1 MHRLKSTSRPLLS
14 YVASAPPCW
23 LRLQL
28 MAISDPP
35 IRHVSRF
42 PRGSRNLA
50 SRIGVRG
57 EEESGKP
64 DSRRII
70 SSTKDIMIS
79 LGEHSQRIK
88 NVENSNTTKEFIA
101 SYSYGRPASGEDGRT
116 TMDAICGDQ
125 EYHRKIVEVTDGK
138 RKTWGKWDVVLV
150 DTDSRETKVRRG
162 EIMVGGDEENVSC
175 TAEIHGC
182 SVDRVVPLNILPDSS
197 HRDGSIYRDTSGW
210 KKDFRI
216 VDRRETRLEAMML
229 SNPTDCVMDEED
241 GTCMWHR
248 PRRMLQIFSLKL
260 AKIPVYAGKIELYG
274 YIATRDD
281 LEPLLNYV
289 VNVSRDDPI
298 IVEQGSFINIAPKRG
313 IKLGY
318 DTLIEY
324 DMKIKTGGH
333 EKDDLQLIDGVSV
346 IGIMGT
352 PNWSVFTSRIIG
364 SCGAIDISA
373 SRLDHAVEATVE
385 VLVSEVQGSFSMCL
399 GCFTSRLDKEIRLF
413 DGTIGE
419 PHGLKRYVVAVVMG
433 TQMDL
438 RFKVGAGSS
447 RSSEH
452 CCSFTA
458 HNHGHVDQ
466 LIETD
471 FALIS
476 LKVTWSVLPGG
487 WSSDLMQALLKSWGD

>member
-1 MHRLKSTSRPLLS
+1 M
-14 YVASAPPCW
+14 AS
-23 LRLQL
+23 
-28 MAISDPP
+28 
-35 IRHVSRF
+35 
-42 PRGSRNLA
+42 GS
-50 SRIGVRG
+50 GVRG

-64 DSRRII
+64 DSRPLIP
-70 SSTKDIMIS
+70 SVKDIMIS
-79 LGEHSQRIK
+79 LGEHSQRMK
-88 NVENSNTTKEFIA
+88 NVENSDTTKEFCEG
-101 SYSYGRPASGEDGRT
+101 GRRS
-116 TMDAICGDQ
+116 MDAIYGDE
-125 EYHRKIVEVTDGK
+125 EYHRKTVEGTDGK
-138 RKTWGKWDVVLV
+138 RETWGKWGGVLV
-150 DTDSRETKVRRG
+150 DKDRRETKGREG
-162 EIMVGGDEENVSC
+162 QIMVGGDEENMSC
-175 TAEIHGC
+175 AAEILRY

-197 HRDGSIYRDTSGW
+197 HRDASIYRDTSGW
-210 KKDFRI
+210 KKEFRI

-229 SNPTDCVMDEED
+229 SNPTDCVMDEEY

-248 PRRMLQIFSLKL
+248 PRRMLQIFSLKV
-260 AKIPVYAGKIELYG
+260 AKIPVDAGKIELYG
-274 YIATRDD
+274 YIAARDD

-298 IVEQGSFINIAPKRG
+298 IVEQGSLITMAPKRG

-324 DMKIKTGGH
+324 DMKIKTGEH

-364 SCGAIDISA
+364 NCGAIDISA

-385 VLVSEVQGSFSMCL
+385 VVISEVQGGFNMRL
-399 GCFTSRLDKEIRLF
+399 GCFISEFDEEIQLF

-419 PHGLKRYVVAVVMG
+419 PRCLTRYVIAVVIG
-433 TQMDL
+433 TQMDMK
-438 RFKVGAGSS
+438 FKVGAGSF

-458 HNHGHVDQ
+458 HNHGHDDQ

-476 LKVTWSVLPGG
+476 VKVTWSVLPGG
-487 WSSDLMQALLKSWGD
+487 WSSDFMQALLKSWA

>member
-1 MHRLKSTSRPLLS
+1 ME
-14 YVASAPPCW
+14 V
-23 LRLQL
+23 
-28 MAISDPP
+28 SDPP
-35 IRHVSRF
+35 IHRVSRF
-42 PRGSRNLA
+42 PHGSRNLA

-64 DSRRII
+64 DSRRFI
-70 SSTKDIMIS
+70 SSTTEDIMIS
-79 LGEHSQRIK
+79 LCEHSQRIK

-101 SYSYGRPASGEDGRT
+101 SYRYGRPASGEDGRRN
-116 TMDAICGDQ
+116 TMDAINGDE
-125 EYHRKIVEVTDGK
+125 EYHRKTVEVTDGK
-138 RKTWGKWDVVLV
+138 RETLGKWEDVAV
-150 DTDSRETKVRRG
+150 DTDGRETKVRSG
-162 EIMVGGDEENVSC
+162 EVVVGGDEENVSS
-175 TAEIHGC
+175 TAEMHGC
-182 SVDRVVPLNILPDSS
+182 SVDRVVPLNILPHSS

-216 VDRRETRLEAMML
+216 TDRRETRLEAMML
-229 SNPTDCVMDEED
+229 SNPTDCDMED

-248 PRRMLQIFSLKL
+248 PHRMLQIFSLKL
-260 AKIPVYAGKIELYG
+260 AKLPVHAGKIELYG
-274 YIATRDD
+274 YIAARDD

-298 IVEQGSFINIAPKRG
+298 IVEQGSFINMAPKRG

-324 DMKIKTGGH
+324 DMKIKTGEH

-364 SCGAIDISA
+364 NCGAIDISA
-373 SRLDHAVEATVE
+373 ARLDHAVEATVE
-385 VLVSEVQGSFSMCL
+385 VVVSEVQDSFSMCL
-399 GCFTSRLDKEIRLF
+399 GCFTSTLPKEIRLF

-419 PHGLKRYVVAVVMG
+419 PRGLKRYVVAVVMG

-487 WSSDLMQALLKSWGD
+487 WSCELMQALLKNWGD